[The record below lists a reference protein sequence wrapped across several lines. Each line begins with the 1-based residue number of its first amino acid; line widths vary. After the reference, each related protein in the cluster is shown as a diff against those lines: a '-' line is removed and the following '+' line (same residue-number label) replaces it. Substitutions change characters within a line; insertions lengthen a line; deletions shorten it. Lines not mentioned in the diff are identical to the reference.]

1 MMKIF
6 RLKFE
11 MTILLILL
19 HCNNTCNNITGL
31 ERSGQDE
38 KALQTRQPPSRSDPL
53 SNIARFIG
61 ARFFGLFQPQFIP
74 YQQQQYAPGPPGK
87 LIY

>member
-6 RLKFE
+6 RLNFE
-11 MTILLILL
+11 MTILFFF
-19 HCNNTCNNITGL
+19 ITNL
-31 ERSGQDE
+31 ERYGQDE
-38 KALQTRQPPSRSDPL
+38 KALQTRRPPSRSDPL
-53 SNIARFIG
+53 SNIARVIG

>member
-1 MMKIF
+1 MNSPPVFHDENLSLEF
-6 RLKFE
+6 RNDYI
-11 MTILLILL
+11 TNI
-19 HCNNTCNNITGL
+19 ITGL
-31 ERSGQDE
+31 NRSGQDE
-38 KALQTRQPPSRSDPL
+38 KALQTRQPSSRTDPL

-74 YQQQQYAPGPPGK
+74 YQQQYAPGPPGPPGK